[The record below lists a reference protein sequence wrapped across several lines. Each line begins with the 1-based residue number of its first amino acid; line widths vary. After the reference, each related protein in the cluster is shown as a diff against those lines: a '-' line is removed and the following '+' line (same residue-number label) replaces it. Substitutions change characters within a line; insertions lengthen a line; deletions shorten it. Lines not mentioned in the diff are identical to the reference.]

1 MAKPGV
7 PEAQVPYVTSVLEL
21 MELLHGSPDDRRLRT
36 AALLRRSHPF
46 DKELQLA
53 GLLHDIGR
61 LLRLSDGTVTVG
73 VAAEAIRPLLGERV
87 ARLVRLSAALGTAGA
102 AGSGHAAEP
111 EAAPG
116 AAPSGSDS
124 DSDAV
129 ASLRHARDSAGAAG
143 LDAGVLEDWRPLL
156 ELVAAGA
163 CRVGPAR
170 DAVDPL
176 GSPRGSIRPVRGLP

>member
-1 MAKPGV
+1 MLV
-7 PEAQVPYVTSVLEL
+7 L
-21 MELLHGSPDDRRLRT
+21 MELLRGSPDDRGLRT

-73 VAAEAIRPLLGERV
+73 VAAEAIRPLLGGRV
-87 ARLVRLSAALGTAGA
+87 ARLVRLSGALVSVDGGA
-102 AGSGHAAEP
+102 
-111 EAAPG
+111 
-116 AAPSGSDS
+116 
-124 DSDAV
+124 DSDAEAV
-129 ASLRHARDSAGAAG
+129 ATLHHARDSAAAAD

-156 ELVAAGA
+156 DLVAAGA

-170 DAVDPL
+170 NALDPL
-176 GSPRGSIRPVRGLP
+176 GAPRGSRRSVRGLP

>member
-1 MAKPGV
+1 M
-7 PEAQVPYVTSVLEL
+7 LEL
-21 MELLHGSPDDRRLRT
+21 MELLHGSPDERRLRT

-61 LLRLSDGTVTVG
+61 LLRLSDGAVTEG
-73 VAAEAIRPLLGERV
+73 VAAEAVRPLLGERV
-87 ARLVRLSAALGTAGA
+87 ARLVRLSAAPGGDGA
-102 AGSGHAAEP
+102 AGSQYGAEP
-111 EAAPG
+111 GAEPDAAPG
-116 AAPSGSDS
+116 TPFDTGAGAEDGAGAEAE
-124 DSDAV
+124 AV
-129 ASLRHARDSAGAAG
+129 ATLRHARDSAGAAD

-170 DAVDPL
+170 NAFDPL
-176 GSPRGSIRPVRGLP
+176 DSPRGSRRPVRGLP

>member
-1 MAKPGV
+1 M
-7 PEAQVPYVTSVLEL
+7 PYVTSVLEL
-21 MELLHGSPDDRRLRT
+21 MELLHGGPDDRGLRT

-87 ARLVRLSAALGTAGA
+87 ARLVRLSGAPGEEGASGARHDAEAGA
-102 AGSGHAAEP
+102 
-111 EAAPG
+111 G
-116 AAPSGSDS
+116 ADPDS
-124 DSDAV
+124 EAV
-129 ASLRHARDSAGAAG
+129 ATLRHARDSAAAAD

-156 ELVAAGA
+156 DLVASGAG
-163 CRVGPAR
+163 RVGPAR
-170 DAVDPL
+170 NALDPL
-176 GSPRGSIRPVRGLP
+176 GGPRGSRRPVGGRP